1 MERIFSPAGHVAQ
14 MLRVEA
20 ELARAQARAG
30 VMVTEVAEEIASRC
44 DPALVDVDAIMRDAA
59 SSGTPVIPLVQQ
71 LTAQLPPSAR
81 DWVHLGATSQ
91 DVVDTAL
98 VLQMREGVGVLLAEL
113 TAVGEAAAV
122 LAERH
127 RAAMMPGRTLLQHA
141 VPITFGLKAA
151 RWLSS
156 VTRQVGELERVR
168 RELLVLQFGG
178 AAGTLAALGTHGP
191 EVARYLAGALEL
203 PLPDLPWHAER
214 DRPAGVVAALGIVA
228 GTMAKIATD
237 IALLAQ
243 TEVGELSEGEV
254 PGKGGSS
261 AMPHKRNPVDAM
273 QALVAARLAIGM
285 VPVVLGGMAQEHER
299 AAGGWQAEWQA
310 IPEAFR
316 QVARTV
322 HHVRLALESL
332 EVHTERMLA
341 NLTLDGARLMAEAL
355 ATALRPALGA
365 QEAKRLVGTLSA
377 RAAQAQSTLGDVARV
392 DAQVADALDAA
403 ALSAALDPA
412 RSLGA
417 TNEWI
422 DAALRAWQDRAGV
435 RA

>member
-1 MERIFSPAGHVAQ
+1 
-14 MLRVEA
+14 
-20 ELARAQARAG
+20 
-30 VMVTEVAEEIASRC
+30 
-44 DPALVDVDAIMRDAA
+44 
-59 SSGTPVIPLVQQ
+59 
-71 LTAQLPPSAR
+71 
-81 DWVHLGATSQ
+81 
-91 DVVDTAL
+91 
-98 VLQMREGVGVLLAEL
+98 
-113 TAVGEAAAV
+113 
-122 LAERH
+122 
-127 RAAMMPGRTLLQHA
+127 
-141 VPITFGLKAA
+141 
-151 RWLSS
+151 
-156 VTRQVGELERVR
+156 VR

-203 PLPDLPWHAER
+203 SLPDLPWHAER

-237 IALLAQ
+237 VALLAQ

-316 QVARTV
+316 QVARAV

>member
-1 MERIFSPAGHVAQ
+1 M
-14 MLRVEA
+14 
-20 ELARAQARAG
+20 
-30 VMVTEVAEEIASRC
+30 
-44 DPALVDVDAIMRDAA
+44 
-59 SSGTPVIPLVQQ
+59 
-71 LTAQLPPSAR
+71 
-81 DWVHLGATSQ
+81 
-91 DVVDTAL
+91 
-98 VLQMREGVGVLLAEL
+98 
-113 TAVGEAAAV
+113 
-122 LAERH
+122 
-127 RAAMMPGRTLLQHA
+127 
-141 VPITFGLKAA
+141 
-151 RWLSS
+151 
-156 VTRQVGELERVR
+156 TRQVGELERVR

-214 DRPAGVVAALGIVA
+214 DRPAGVVVALGIVA

-243 TEVGELSEGEV
+243 TEVGELSEGEA

-273 QALVAARLAIGM
+273 QAIVASRLAIGM

-316 QVARTV
+316 QVARAV

-332 EVHTERMLA
+332 EVQTERMLA
-341 NLTLDGARLMAEAL
+341 NLTLDGAKLMAEAL
-355 ATALRPALGA
+355 ATALRPALGT

-377 RAAQAQSTLGDVARV
+377 RAARAGSTLGDVARA
-392 DAQVADALDAA
+392 DAQVTDALDAA

-412 RSLGA
+412 HSLGA

-422 DAALRAWQDRAGV
+422 DAALRAWRDRAGA